1 MWTTWSKFEQWDG
14 SVSNWLAPG
23 DLCNLILLLSST
35 LAPRLEELQSLWNC
49 VDSFADFGA
58 FPECQHCAQ
67 PALSWVGSCIVLAA
81 FAPLRYFCFL
91 RVPFEIINPRANGSV
106 KHWINS
112 LLMLTHKNRGTLAC
126 ASPAQECFLQCG
138 RDLGALIGSIC
149 LTCLNAFLEVNIC
162 GLSLKFSN
170 WFSSCAIS
178 CFIWACF
185 VSLRKILLPSNS
197 MLWSIPS
204 SFLERRFC
212 FVLFYRNSVTSV
224 KCLTG
229 LAALETGMLQLQERV
244 CLHQHQP
251 IHVPAGPWPSY
262 CQAAALGESAVVVGF
277 QQGCSKAIQ
286 LLPGTFCWIAALWW
300 WSSPTWD
307 LEYQVYRMVW
317 DITRT

>member
-1 MWTTWSKFEQWDG
+1 MGWERVKLVGPWRPLQPHFIVELYSGSKAWRA
-14 SVSNWLAPG
+14 SVSLE
-23 DLCNLILLLSST
+23 LCWFLCRLWCF
-35 LAPRLEELQSLWNC
+35 PR
-49 VDSFADFGA
+49 V
-58 FPECQHCAQ
+58 
-67 PALSWVGSCIVLAA
+67 PALCTACTELSGFLYCARS
-81 FAPLRYFCFL
+81 FCSSEVFL
-91 RVPFEIINPRANGSV
+91 FLKSSIWINPRANGSV

-149 LTCLNAFLEVNIC
+149 LTCLNAFLEVNVC

-229 LAALETGMLQLQERV
+229 LAALETGMLELQERV

-277 QQGCSKAIQ
+277 QRGCSKAIQ

-300 WSSPTWD
+300 WLSPTWD